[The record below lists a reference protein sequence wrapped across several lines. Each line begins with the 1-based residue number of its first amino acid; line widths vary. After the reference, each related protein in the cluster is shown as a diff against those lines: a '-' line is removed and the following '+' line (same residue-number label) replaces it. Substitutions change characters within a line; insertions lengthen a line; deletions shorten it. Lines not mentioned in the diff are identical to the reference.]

1 MPDALQD
8 LADQLGQLDILNT
21 NSAVG
26 IALAVVAAVGLAL
39 GTQFQHRG
47 VELVGE
53 KTGGKGKTGLSF
65 GQVRSLLAR
74 PSWVIG
80 TLLLGLAVILQLT
93 SLTFAPL
100 IVVQPLGA
108 IALVITAIV
117 NSRVTK
123 IPLDRASIRSIV
135 ISVLGVGV
143 FVTIAAFV
151 ARKHPI
157 EATQLATVLIILCV
171 VLAGLVTTF
180 ILMRR
185 STPKPIFYVV
195 AAGVLFGFVV
205 TLANVVIGRVQ
216 TLLVPGHKID
226 NADILTIL
234 CIIGLVIAG
243 LLGSYFVQTAHS
255 SNPPD
260 LVVAGLTVID
270 PLVAVAIGIIV
281 LNEAGDAPWWAVV
294 IFVIAAAAAVW
305 GVVTLSRHHPQSLA
319 NTALADAVEDSA
331 KKL

>member
-1 MPDALQD
+1 VPDPLQD
-8 LADQLGQLDILNT
+8 LADQLGQIDFLNT
-21 NSAVG
+21 SSPIG

-47 VELVGE
+47 VALVGA
-53 KTGGKGKTGLSF
+53 KTGGTGKTGLSF
-65 GQVRSLLAR
+65 GQLRALLGR

-80 TLLLGLAVILQLT
+80 TVLLGLAIVLQLT

-123 IPLDRASIRSIV
+123 TPLDRGSIRSIV
-135 ISVLGVGV
+135 VCVVGVGV

-151 ARKHPI
+151 AKKHPVT
-157 EATQLATVLIILCV
+157 ATQLAMVLIILCV
-171 VLAGLVTTF
+171 VLAVF
-180 ILMRR
+180 ITLFVLMRR
-185 STPKPIFYVV
+185 RAPRPIFYVI

-216 TLLVPGHKID
+216 TILTGAFTLD
-226 NADILTIL
+226 SADILTIL

-243 LLGSYFVQTAHS
+243 LLGTYFVQTAHS

-281 LNEAGDAPWWAVV
+281 LGEAANAPWWA
-294 IFVIAAAAAVW
+294 ILAFVAAAAAAIW
-305 GVVTLSRHHPQSLA
+305 GVVSLSRNHPQALA
-319 NTALADAVEDSA
+319 NSALADAVEGRA
-331 KKL
+331 RRP